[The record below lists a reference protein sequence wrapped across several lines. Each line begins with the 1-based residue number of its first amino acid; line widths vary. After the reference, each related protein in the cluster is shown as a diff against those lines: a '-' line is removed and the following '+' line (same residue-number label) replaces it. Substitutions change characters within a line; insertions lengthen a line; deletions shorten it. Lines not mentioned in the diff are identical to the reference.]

1 MGRPR
6 IGVFGGTFDPPHV
19 GHLVAAVEARH
30 RLGLDRVLLV
40 VANHPWQ
47 KEGERPITP
56 AEHRLAMVQAAVG
69 AVEGLEASDVEIAR
83 GGPSFTADTLVQL
96 AEREPGAELFL
107 ILGADAA
114 LALPTWERVDEVRDL
129 ARLVVVNRPGC
140 PAASAPEGWEATML
154 QMPAIDLSSTELRDR
169 AVTGAP
175 LTYLVPDAVARYIE
189 EHGLYR

>member
-30 RLGLDRVLLV
+30 RLNLDRVLLV

-56 AEHRLAMVQAAVG
+56 AEHRLAMVEAAVDG
-69 AVEGLEASDVEIAR
+69 VEGLQASALEIRR
-83 GGPSFTADTLVQL
+83 GGPSFTADTL
-96 AEREPGAELFL
+96 AELGEKEPGAELFV

-114 LALPTWERVDEVRDL
+114 LGLPTWERVEEVRNQ
-129 ARLVVVNRPGC
+129 AHLVVVNRPGC
-140 PAASAPEGWEATML
+140 PPAAVPEGWRATL
-154 QMPAIDLSSTELRDR
+154 LEMPAIDLSSTDLRHR
-169 AVTGAP
+169 VASGAP
-175 LTYLVPDAVARYIE
+175 MTYLVPDAVAVYIE
-189 EHGLYR
+189 DHGLYH